1 MIKPIHLILIYFS
14 VPLVFYFQYVNRIAI
29 HDQSRFTIYHFVDW
43 LVPHSVSL

>member
-14 VPLVFYFQYVNRIAI
+14 VPLVFYFQYVNRIGI
-29 HDQSRFTIYHFVDW
+29 HDQSIFTIYHFVDW